1 MMPGPPPSNPFRFGA
16 LAVGETFADRE
27 DEVRE
32 LGADIR
38 NGQDVVVFAPRRYG
52 KSSLIRRVVDG
63 LVDRGR
69 ADRPGRP
76 DAHADAGAAGRRA
89 WPRRSTR
96 RSRRRSCAGRE
107 RLRVFANL
115 RIAPKIVVD
124 PATGAVSFGFDA
136 RGADGDIDA
145 TLEELLGLPGRL
157 AAVRKRRVAVV
168 LDEFQEVVELGP
180 GLLALMRSVFQEQP
194 QVAHVY
200 LGSRRHMM
208 ERIFNDEHEPFW
220 RSAKRAELGVIA
232 PPVFARHAVGRF
244 ASTGRT
250 LGSEACEAVVG
261 TTGGHPNAT
270 QELFYFLW
278 EATPPGGVAGGD
290 AYAAALESVLRSE
303 QAHFGLIW
311 ERAAAAQRLVLSALA
326 AEQPGHPLSEDY
338 QARHG
343 LPRTP
348 TVQAALGAL
357 VRGELVGRSGRGRY
371 AITEPFLAEWIRR
384 GEA

>member
-1 MMPGPPPSNPFRFGA
+1 MAGPPARNPFSFGG
-16 LAVGETFADRE
+16 LAVGESFADRE

-32 LGADIR
+32 LTADIR

-52 KSSLIRRVVDG
+52 KSSLIRRVVDDLSTG
-63 LVDRGR
+63 GVLIAQVDLMRTPTR
-69 ADRPGRP
+69 ERL
-76 DAHADAGAAGRRA
+76 AGKLAKAIHEEIATPILR
-89 WPRRSTR
+89 
-96 RSRRRSCAGRE
+96 GRE

-115 RIAPKIVVD
+115 RIKPKIVVD
-124 PATGAVSFGFDA
+124 PSTGAVSFGFDA

-157 AAVRKRRVAVV
+157 AATRKRRVAVV

-194 QVAHVY
+194 EVAHVY

-220 RSAKRAELGVIA
+220 RSAKRSELGVIA
-232 PPVFARHAVGRF
+232 PPLFARHAVARF
-244 ASTGRT
+244 TSTGRT
-250 LGSEACEAVVG
+250 LGSDACQAVLAA
-261 TTGGHPNAT
+261 TGGHPNAT
-270 QELFYFLW
+270 QELLYFVW
-278 EATPPGGVAGGD
+278 EATPPGAVAGAGEF
-290 AYAAALESVLRSE
+290 ARALESVLRSE
-303 QAHFGLIW
+303 QAHFSLIW
-311 ERAAAAQRLVLSALA
+311 ERAAAAQRLVLAALA

-357 VRGELVGRSGRGRY
+357 VRGELVSRSGRGRY
-371 AITEPFLAEWIRR
+371 AIAEPFLAEWISR